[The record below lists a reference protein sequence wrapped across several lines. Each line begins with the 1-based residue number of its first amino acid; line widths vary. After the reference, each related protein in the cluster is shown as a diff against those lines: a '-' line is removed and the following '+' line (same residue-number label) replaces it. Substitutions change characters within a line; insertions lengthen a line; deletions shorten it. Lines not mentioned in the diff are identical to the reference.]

1 MNDICR
7 ATLTAS
13 TLTAADSD
21 DAKTGKVRALV
32 SAYGNRYQIGYARYH
47 TIEDGAFT
55 KSIKAQ
61 DSIPLFWQHA
71 WDWSEQPPIGHAD
84 ASEGSDGLEVDGEL
98 YLDQEGVGAIHRA
111 LKAGAL
117 REWSIGYRILVER
130 ADPDD
135 DLHRFIEEAE
145 LLEAS
150 VVLRGA
156 NPQTKTLEVASAHEQ
171 RETGLRSRNEI
182 RAAYGIPTPMIDPT
196 TGTTGAQPP
205 APTDGPPAEEKAG
218 PDPAL
223 LDREWVRNLRRESLS
238 S

>member
-21 DAKTGKVRALV
+21 DEKTGKVRALV
-32 SAYGNRYQIGYARYH
+32 SAYGTRYQIGFARYH
-47 TIEDGAFT
+47 TIEADAFAE
-55 KSIKAQ
+55 SIKAQ
-61 DSIPLFWQHA
+61 ASIPLFWQHA

-84 ASEGSDGLEVDGEL
+84 ASETADGLEIDGEM
-98 YLDQEGVGAIHRA
+98 YLDQSGVPAIHRA
-111 LKAGAL
+111 LVAGAL

-156 NPQTKTLEVASAHEQ
+156 NPQTKTLEVASSPWYPSPDPGTLSAA
-171 RETGLRSRNEI
+171 TGDGWSMTTTYTNTKQSGFPGTQSEDSDDDDG
-182 RAAYGIPTPMIDPT
+182 AGI
-196 TGTTGAQPP
+196 
-205 APTDGPPAEEKAG
+205 
-218 PDPAL
+218 DPAL
-223 LDREWVRNLRRESLS
+223 LDRGWVRDLRRESLS

>member
-21 DAKTGKVRALV
+21 DEKTGKVRAIV
-32 SAYGNRYQIGYARYH
+32 SAYGVRYQIGYARYH
-47 TIEDGAFT
+47 TIEADAFA

-61 DSIPLFWQHA
+61 ASIPLFWQHA

-84 ASEGSDGLEVDGEL
+84 ASETADGLEIDGDM
-98 YLDQEGVGAIHRA
+98 YLDQAGVPAIHRA
-111 LKAGAL
+111 MVAGAL
-117 REWSIGYRILVER
+117 REWSIGYRILTAR
-130 ADPDD
+130 DDPDD

-156 NPQTKTLEVASAHEQ
+156 NPQTKTLEVASAHGFPQ
-171 RETGLRSRNEI
+171 QMHTAMPHATGDGWSVTTTYTNTKVDDPDEDEGS
-182 RAAYGIPTPMIDPT
+182 GI
-196 TGTTGAQPP
+196 
-205 APTDGPPAEEKAG
+205 
-218 PDPAL
+218 DPAL
-223 LDREWVRNLRRESLS
+223 LDRGWVRDLRRESLS